1 MRLFFTISL
10 SCLFSAASALALP
23 GAEPGAVTRP
33 SEARSGTF
41 LVEGTAGIRA
51 APNVATEVYIQVTG
65 LIARTHVVQH
75 FLNPTSDWVEGVYVF
90 PLPEGSAVDALEMRV
105 GERILEGQIQKRIEA
120 KRTYEKAKSEGRKAT
135 LVEQERPNMFTTTVA
150 NLGPGEELEVRLT
163 YQEDV
168 RYDHGRFS
176 LRFPMVVAPRYVRGA
191 STALGEGIDEMG
203 WSANPAAPIP
213 GADAHRIQP
222 PVVDDMSDCLNPVSI
237 TLKLDA
243 GFRLK
248 DIRSPSHP
256 VRIEARPDAVYEV
269 ALEAETVPADADFV
283 LEWKPVVG
291 DAPSAALFTEEWE
304 GEHYALLMIVP
315 PPPETGEQVRLSRE
329 TIFVI
334 DTSGSMSGE
343 SIVQARSALDVALA
357 QLQPED
363 SFNVIRFSSNFSRL
377 YPQSRRADARSV
389 ADARAWVSGL
399 QADGGTEMLPAL
411 DAALSDDAERSAVR
425 QVIFITDG
433 AIGNEDALFGALRR
447 GLGRSRLYS
456 IGIGSAPNSHF
467 MTKAAELGRGTFT
480 YISKP
485 GDVQEKMGEL
495 FAKLDSPVLHDLE
508 VSWDAA
514 DVEVWPAQVPDVYLG
529 EPVVIAARMRD
540 RSGGVV
546 VDGRRGAEDVVLEL
560 PVSGGSP
567 QSGIARLW
575 ARRKVKSLLDS
586 RLDGAD
592 AERVAEEVT
601 TLGLRHHLV
610 TRWTSLVAVDI
621 TPTAPIDTAVDTRE
635 IPSLLPRG
643 WSMSGLFGGTAGQL
657 VAAAAPLPPALQR
670 ARVATAQPNAF
681 RTPGSLPQG
690 GTPATLLIGL
700 GGVLLGSSALLR
712 SRGRHS

>member
-1 MRLFFTISL
+1 MRLLFTVSFFY
-10 SCLFSAASALALP
+10 LFSPAGAWALL
-23 GAEPGAVTRP
+23 GADPGAVTRP
-33 SEARSGTF
+33 SEARAGMF
-41 LVEGTAGIRA
+41 LVEGTAGSHA
-51 APNVATEVYIQVTG
+51 APNVTTEVDIQVTG
-65 LIARTHVVQH
+65 LIARTHVVQR

-90 PLPEGSAVDALEMRV
+90 PLPEGSAVDALELRV
-105 GERILEGQIQKRIEA
+105 GERILEAQIQKRIEA

-135 LVEQERPNMFTTTVA
+135 LVEQERPNLFTTSVA
-150 NLGPGEELEVRLT
+150 NLGPGEALEVRLS

-176 LRFPMVVAPRYVRGA
+176 LRFPMVVGPRYVPGGR
-191 STALGEGIDEMG
+191 TALGERANESGG
-203 WSANPAAPIP
+203 SANHAALIP

-222 PVVDDMSDCLNPVSI
+222 PGVDDGSGCLNPVSI

-243 GFRLK
+243 GFRLE

-256 VRIEARPDAVYEV
+256 ILVEARPGAVYEV
-269 ALEAETVPADADFV
+269 ALQAETVPADADFV

-291 DAPSAALFTEEWE
+291 DTPSAALFTEEWE

-315 PPPETGEQVRLSRE
+315 PPPETGERSRLSRE

-377 YPQSRRADARSV
+377 YSESRRADARSV
-389 ADARAWVSGL
+389 ADARAWVAGL
-399 QADGGTEMLPAL
+399 EAEGGTEMLPAL
-411 DAALSDDAERSAVR
+411 DAALADDADRSAVR

-433 AIGNEDALFGALRR
+433 GIGNENELFGALRR
-447 GLGRSRLYS
+447 GLGRSRLFS

-485 GDVQEKMGEL
+485 GDVKEKMGEL

-514 DVEVWPAQVPDVYLG
+514 DVEVWPARVPDVYLG
-529 EPVVIAARMRD
+529 EPVIIAARMRD

-546 VDGRRGAEDVVLEL
+546 IDGRRGAEDVVLEL

-621 TPTAPIDTAVDTRE
+621 TPSAPMDAALDTCE
-635 IPSLLPRG
+635 IPSLFPRRG
-643 WSMSGLFGGTAGQL
+643 SRSGLLCGTAGQR
-657 VAAAAPLPPALQR
+657 VAATGPLQPARQR
-670 ARVATAQPNAF
+670 ARVATAQLNPF
-681 RTPGSLPQG
+681 RTQGSLPQG
-690 GTPATLLIGL
+690 GTPATLLIGF
-700 GGVLLGSSALLR
+700 GGMLLGSSALLR
-712 SRGRHS
+712 SRGRSS